1 MSWLRAE
8 VIRGVTSFM
17 HSMTCWV
24 PSLSKKKKRV
34 PSNLYI
40 YILSTADPAFLLS
53 LLFLSYLLFQLLTDS
68 SANNLTVKSPL
79 LEGTSAGKRI
89 GLKLHVCY
97 FILKY

>member
-1 MSWLRAE
+1 
-8 VIRGVTSFM
+8 M

-89 GLKLHVCY
+89 GLKLHVCF